1 MLKLHHSPT
10 SPYVRKVMV
19 LLAETGQ
26 GADVALLPAAGS
38 PIDPGTMPVAQNPL
52 GKIPALERPDGPA
65 LFDSR
70 VICRYLDDRAKAGLY
85 PAAPRLWETL
95 TLEAMADGMVD
106 AAILMVYENRLR
118 PEEIRLPAWVE
129 GQWSK
134 VSRALDM
141 IEARWLPYLSGPLC
155 MGQIALGC
163 ALGYVD
169 FRHDARNWRATRPGL
184 AAWDATFAARP
195 AMVATRPPAA

>member
-26 GADVALLPAAGS
+26 SADVALLPAAGS

-70 VICRYLDDRAKAGLY
+70 VICRYLDDRAKGGLY

-184 AAWDATFAARP
+184 AAWDAAFAARP

>member
-1 MLKLHHSPT
+1 
-10 SPYVRKVMV
+10 MV

-26 GADVALLPAAGS
+26 SADVALLPAAGS

-184 AAWDATFAARP
+184 AAWDAAFAARP

>member
-26 GADVALLPAAGS
+26 SADVALLPASGS
-38 PIDPGTMPVAQNPL
+38 PIDPGTMPVTQNPL

-95 TLEAMADGMVD
+95 TLESMADGMVD
-106 AAILMVYENRLR
+106 AAILMVYESRLR

-134 VSRALDM
+134 VARALDM
-141 IEARWLPYLSGPLC
+141 LEARWLPYLSGPLC

-163 ALGYVD
+163 AIGYID

-184 AAWDATFAARP
+184 AAWDARFAARP

>member
-26 GADVALLPAAGS
+26 SADVALLPAAGS

-118 PEEIRLPAWVE
+118 PEEIRLSAWVE

-184 AAWDATFAARP
+184 AAWDAAFAARP

>member
-26 GADVALLPAAGS
+26 SADVALLPAAGS

>member
-1 MLKLHHSPT
+1 MCQS
-10 SPYVRKVMV
+10 
-19 LLAETGQ
+19 
-26 GADVALLPAAGS
+26 ADVALLPASGN
-38 PIDPGTMPVAQNPL
+38 PLDPGTMPVAQNPL

-95 TLEAMADGMVD
+95 TLEAMADGMID
-106 AAILMVYENRLR
+106 AAILMMYEIRLR
-118 PEEIRLPAWVE
+118 PEEIRMPAWME

-141 IEARWLPYLSGPLC
+141 IEARWLPHLSGPLC

-163 ALGYVD
+163 ALGYID
-169 FRHDARNWRATRPGL
+169 FRHDARNWRANRPGL
-184 AAWDATFAARP
+184 SAWDASFAARP
-195 AMVATRPPAA
+195 SMIATRPPAA